1 MANTKIN
8 VVVFDLGGVLIEMVS
23 GWGHAHRLANL
34 DKNLIDSLPGDFEQK
49 RKSLAKNHQRG
60 TIDLLS
66 WSNGISQASN
76 SIYTPENAVD
86 ILKAWII
93 QEFDGVNQIIE
104 KHIAFF
110 NI

>member
-49 RKSLAKNHQRG
+49 RKSLAKNHQNY
-60 TIDLLS
+60 
-66 WSNGISQASN
+66 W
-76 SIYTPENAVD
+76 
-86 ILKAWII
+86 WIRLC
-93 QEFDGVNQIIE
+93 GIE
-104 KHIAFF
+104 KYSKITLISVWFYFLTLSAVHS
-110 NI
+110 